1 MRHIMGS
8 SGPLGPRVRS
18 ACRKAPVSGWST
30 SPARA
35 RPAPQRCSSGWS
47 APASGCSASSSTTRA
62 GPTRILPSLPT
73 RSTPCATSGTDNHR
87 TRKNSTPFGFG
98 VLFLIEREKALPGE
112 TAEPFRGMEKSVWE
126 KSMEG
131 ATGRQRGFGRKPCL
145 QHPGR
150 RGGAVL
156 CTACT
161 GCRAT

>member
-1 MRHIMGS
+1 MLTRLMR
-8 SGPLGPRVRS
+8 
-18 ACRKAPVSGWST
+18 
-30 SPARA
+30 
-35 RPAPQRCSSGWS
+35 
-47 APASGCSASSSTTRA
+47 
-62 GPTRILPSLPT
+62 
-73 RSTPCATSGTDNHR
+73 CATSGTDNNR

-98 VLFLIEREKALPGE
+98 VLFLVKREKALPGE